1 MIQNISP
8 SADAFLA
15 AVNQLQAKV
24 ERAQEEIGSGL
35 RVNKPSDDPSV
46 VSDILQINSS
56 LSRNTQIGQNLG
68 NVTAEVSGAEQ
79 ALSGAVSTLD
89 NVATL
94 LGSQGANFNR
104 TASDRAE
111 IAAQIQ
117 DQLQNLIG
125 DANTSVGN
133 RFVFSGDA
141 DQTTPYALDL
151 TTANGTTPYAGS
163 AATRQVEDP
172 RGGAFSVSQSA
183 QQIFDA
189 PGASVFA
196 AVNAIRVALLANDQA
211 GITTGLADLK
221 TAQDSLNS
229 SLSYYGSIQNQVADA
244 SAATTTIGLQLASNL
259 SAVRDADA
267 VAVASDLTTAQLQLQ
282 AAFSARAKFP
292 STSLFNFLA

>member
-15 AVNQLQAKV
+15 AINQLQGNIQ
-24 ERAQEEIGSGL
+24 RAQAEIGSGL

-56 LSRNTQIGQNLG
+56 LARNTQIGQNLG
-68 NVTAEVSGAEQ
+68 NVTAEVNGAEG
-79 ALSGAVSTLD
+79 ALSSAVSTLD
-89 NVATL
+89 TVATL
-94 LGSQGANFNR
+94 ASQGSNFNR
-104 TASDRAE
+104 TAADRAE
-111 IAAQIQ
+111 AAVQIQ

-133 RFVFSGDA
+133 RYVFSGDS
-141 DQTTPYALDL
+141 DQAAPYALDL
-151 TTANGTTPYAGS
+151 TTTNGTTPYAGS

-172 RGGAFSVSQSA
+172 RGSTFAVSLTA

-196 AVNAIRVALLANDQA
+196 AVNAVRVALLANDPT
-211 GITTGLADLK
+211 GVTTALASLR
-221 TAQDSLNS
+221 TAQDSLNA
-229 SLSYYGSIQNQVADA
+229 SLAYYGGVQNQVADA
-244 SAATTTIGLQLASNL
+244 TAATSAIGLQLTANL
-259 SAVRDADA
+259 SAVRDADV

-282 AAFSARAKFP
+282 AAFSARAKVP
-292 STSLFNFLA
+292 PTSLFNFLG

>member
-15 AVNQLQAKV
+15 AINQIEAKIA
-24 ERAQEEIGSGL
+24 RAQGEIGNGL

-46 VSDILQINSS
+46 VSDILQINST
-56 LSRNTQIGQNLG
+56 LARNTQIGQNLT
-68 NVTAEVSGAEQ
+68 NVKAEVNGGEA
-79 ALSGAVSTLD
+79 ALSSAVSTLD

-94 LGSQGANFNR
+94 ASQAANFNR
-104 TASDRAE
+104 TAADRAE
-111 IAAQIQ
+111 AAVQIQ

-133 RFVFSGDA
+133 RYVFSGDT
-141 DQTTPYALDL
+141 DQTAPYALDL
-151 TTANGTTPYAGS
+151 TTTNGTTTYAGT

-172 RGGAFSVSQSA
+172 RGGSFAVSQTA

-196 AVNAIRVALLANDQA
+196 VVNAIRVALLANDPT
-211 GITTGLADLK
+211 GVTTALASLRI
-221 TAQDSLNS
+221 AQDSLNG
-229 SLSYYGSIQNQVADA
+229 SLAYYGGVQNQVADA
-244 SAATTTIGLQLASNL
+244 TEATSTIGLQLTANL
-259 SAVRDADA
+259 SAVRDAD
-267 VAVASDLTTAQLQLQ
+267 VVSVASDLTTAQLQLQ

-292 STSLFNFLA
+292 ATSLFNFLG

>member
-15 AVNQLQAKV
+15 AVNQLEAKIS
-24 ERAQEEIGSGL
+24 RAQGEIGSGL

-46 VSDILQINSS
+46 VSDILQINST
-56 LSRNTQIGQNLG
+56 LARNTQIGQNLG
-68 NVTAEVSGAEQ
+68 NVTAEVNGGEA
-79 ALSGAVSTLD
+79 ALSSAVSTLD

-94 LGSQGANFNR
+94 ASQASNFNR
-104 TASDRAE
+104 SAADRVE
-111 IAAQIQ
+111 AAVQIQ

-133 RFVFSGDA
+133 RYVFSGDTDYTA
-141 DQTTPYALDL
+141 PYALDL
-151 TTANGTTPYAGS
+151 TTANGTTPYAGT

-172 RGGAFSVSQSA
+172 RGGSFAVSQTA

-196 AVNAIRVALLANDQA
+196 AVNAIRVALLANDTT
-211 GITTGLADLK
+211 GVTTGLASLK
-221 TAQDSLNS
+221 IAQDSLNG
-229 SLSYYGSIQNQVADA
+229 SLAYYGGVQNQVADA
-244 SAATTTIGLQLASNL
+244 SEATSTIGLQLTANL
-259 SAVRDADA
+259 SAVRDAD
-267 VAVASDLTTAQLQLQ
+267 VVSVASDLTTAQLQLQ

-292 STSLFNFLA
+292 ATSLFNFLG

>member
-8 SADAFLA
+8 SADSFLA
-15 AVNQLQAKV
+15 AVNQLQANIQ
-24 ERAQEEIGSGL
+24 RAQAEIGSGL

-56 LSRNTQIGQNLG
+56 LVRNTQIGQNLS
-68 NVTAEVSGAEQ
+68 NVTAEVNGAEA
-79 ALSGAVSTLD
+79 ALSSAVSTLD

-94 LGSQGANFNR
+94 ASQGSNFNR
-104 TASDRAE
+104 TAADRAQ
-111 IAAQIQ
+111 AAVQIQ

-141 DQTTPYALDL
+141 DQTAPYALDL
-151 TTANGTTPYAGS
+151 TTTNGTTPYAGS

-172 RGGAFSVSQSA
+172 RGGAFAVSQTA

-196 AVNAIRVALLANDQA
+196 AVNAVRVALLANDP
-211 GITTGLADLK
+211 TGVTAALVNLK
-221 TAQDSLNS
+221 TAQDSLNG
-229 SLSYYGSIQNQVADA
+229 SLAYYGGVQNQVADA
-244 SAATTTIGLQLASNL
+244 TAATSSIGLQLTANL
-259 SAVRDADA
+259 GAMRDADV

-282 AAFSARAKFP
+282 AAFSARAKYP
-292 STSLFNFLA
+292 ATSLFNFLA

>member
-15 AVNQLQAKV
+15 AINQIEAKIA
-24 ERAQEEIGSGL
+24 RAQGEIGNGL

-46 VSDILQINSS
+46 VSDILQINST
-56 LSRNTQIGQNLG
+56 LARNTQIGQNLT
-68 NVTAEVSGAEQ
+68 NVKAEVNGGEA
-79 ALSGAVSTLD
+79 ALSSAVSTLD

-94 LGSQGANFNR
+94 ASQAANFNR
-104 TASDRAE
+104 TAADRAE
-111 IAAQIQ
+111 AAVQIQ

-133 RFVFSGDA
+133 RYVFSGDT
-141 DQTTPYALDL
+141 DQTAPYALDL
-151 TTANGTTPYAGS
+151 TTTNGTTTYAGT

-172 RGGAFSVSQSA
+172 RGGSFAVSQTA

-196 AVNAIRVALLANDQA
+196 VVNAIRVALLANDPT
-211 GITTGLADLK
+211 GVTTALASLRI
-221 TAQDSLNS
+221 AQDSLNG
-229 SLSYYGSIQNQVADA
+229 SLAYYGGVQNQVADA
-244 SAATTTIGLQLASNL
+244 TEATSTIGLQLTANL
-259 SAVRDADA
+259 RAVRDAD
-267 VAVASDLTTAQLQLQ
+267 VVSVASDLTTAQLQLQ

-292 STSLFNFLA
+292 ATSLFNFLG

>member
-8 SADAFLA
+8 SADSFLA
-15 AVNQLQAKV
+15 AVNQLQANV
-24 ERAQEEIGSGL
+24 QRAQEEIGSGL

-56 LSRNTQIGQNLG
+56 LARNTQIGQNLG
-68 NVTAEVSGAEQ
+68 NVTAEVNGAEA
-79 ALSGAVSTLD
+79 ALSSAVSTLD
-89 NVATL
+89 NVAT

-111 IAAQIQ
+111 AAVEIQ

-141 DQTTPYALDL
+141 DQTAPYALDL
-151 TTANGTTPYAGS
+151 TTTNGTTPYAGT

-172 RGGAFSVSQSA
+172 RGGSFAVSQTA

-189 PGASVFA
+189 PGASVFG
-196 AVNAIRVALLANDQA
+196 AVNAVRVALLANDQA
-211 GITTGLADLK
+211 GIATALANLK

-229 SLSYYGSIQNQVADA
+229 SLAYYGGVQNQVADA
-244 SAATTTIGLQLASNL
+244 TAATSSIGLQLTANL
-259 SAVRDADA
+259 SAVRDADV
-267 VAVASDLTTAQLQLQ
+267 VAVTSDLTTAQLQLQ
-282 AAFSARAKFP
+282 AAFSARAKYP
-292 STSLFNFLA
+292 ATSLFNFLA

>member
-94 LGSQGANFNR
+94 GSQGANFNR

-141 DQTTPYALDL
+141 DQTAPYALDL
-151 TTANGTTPYAGS
+151 TTTTGTTPYTGS

-172 RGGAFSVSQSA
+172 RGSSFAVSQTA

-189 PGASVFA
+189 PGAGVFA
-196 AVNAIRVALLANDQA
+196 AVNAVRVALLANDQP
-211 GITTGLADLK
+211 GIATALANLR
-221 TAQDSLNS
+221 TAQDSLNG
-229 SLSYYGSIQNQVADA
+229 SLAFYGSVQNQVADA
-244 SAATTTIGLQLASNL
+244 TAATSTIGLQLVANL
-259 SAVRDADA
+259 SAVRDADI
-267 VAVASDLTTAQLQLQ
+267 VSVASDLTTAQLQLQ
-282 AAFSARAKFP
+282 AAFSARAKYP
-292 STSLFNFLA
+292 PTSLFNFLG

>member
-1 MIQNISP
+1 MIQNINP

-15 AVNQLQAKV
+15 AINQLQAQ
-24 ERAQEEIGSGL
+24 EQRAQEEIGSGL

-56 LSRNTQIGQNLG
+56 LARNTQIGQNLG
-68 NVTAEVSGAEQ
+68 NVTSEVSGAEQ
-79 ALSGAVSTLD
+79 ALSSAVSTLD
-89 NVATL
+89 NVAT

-104 TASDRAE
+104 TAADRTE

-125 DANTSVGN
+125 DANTSVAG
-133 RFVFSGDA
+133 RYVFSGDE
-141 DQTTPYALDL
+141 DQTTPYGLDL
-151 TTANGTTPYAGS
+151 TTATGATPYAGS

-172 RGGAFSVSQSA
+172 RGGAFTVSQTA

-196 AVNAIRVALLANDQA
+196 AVNEIRVALLANDQA

-244 SAATTTIGLQLASNL
+244 SAATTTIGLQLTSNL
-259 SAVRDADA
+259 SSVRDADI
-267 VAVASDLTTAQLQLQ
+267 VAVTSDLTTAQLQLQ
-282 AAFSARAKFP
+282 AAFTARGKFP
-292 STSLFNFLA
+292 TTSLFNFLA